1 MGKDTHKMDGQF
13 KKNGTRL
20 LKQEGFCKV
29 YSLREHK
36 RTSSGMQP
44 KNAGEYNG
52 SGETLYFKLA
62 LPSST
67 LVAF

>member
-1 MGKDTHKMDGQF
+1 M
-13 KKNGTRL
+13 
-20 LKQEGFCKV
+20 
-29 YSLREHK
+29 YSPREHK
-36 RTSSGMQP
+36 RTNSGMQP
-44 KNAGEYNG
+44 GNAGEHNK

>member
-1 MGKDTHKMDGQF
+1 MGKDTHKMGGQY

-20 LKQEGFCKV
+20 LGQEGFLKV
-29 YSLREHK
+29 YSLSKHK
-36 RTSSGMQP
+36 RTSSGTQLE
-44 KNAGEYNG
+44 NVGEFNG

-62 LPSST
+62 LPSSI